1 MKPLGTPEPNEE
13 KENPMT
19 TLAMPRQ
26 RRDSGME
33 GMVARWYA
41 ANTAEMMNQYVE
53 LAQRIA
59 GELAPGSA
67 VLEVA
72 PGPGYFS
79 LELAKRGNY
88 SITGLD
94 LSHTFVE
101 MAAKRAAQAGVKVRF
116 LQGSAS
122 DMPLPANS
130 FDFLL
135 CRAAFKNF
143 GQPVAALREMCRVLK
158 PGGRALIIDLR
169 GDASRDEIRRQV
181 DEMGLSTVNRLLTQL
196 AFRHFL
202 LRRAY
207 TKQQFEQLLAQTS
220 FSHSQVT
227 ESGVGLEISMTK

>member
-1 MKPLGTPEPNEE
+1 
-13 KENPMT
+13 MT
-19 TLAMPRQ
+19 TLAMPRP

-33 GMVARWYA
+33 GMVAKWYA

-59 GELAPGSA
+59 GELATGSS

-79 LELAKRGNY
+79 IELAKRGNY

-101 MAAKRAAQAGVKVRF
+101 MAAKRAAQAGVNVRF
-116 LQGSAS
+116 VQGSAS
-122 DMPLPANS
+122 NMPLQANS

-143 GQPVAALREMCRVLK
+143 GQPVVALREMCRVLK

-169 GDASRDEIRRQV
+169 GDASHGEIHREV
-181 DEMGLSTVNRLLTQL
+181 NAMGLTTVNRILTQL
-196 AFRHFL
+196 AFRFFL

-207 TKQQFEQLLAQTS
+207 TKQQFEQMLAQAP
-220 FSHSQVT
+220 FSKTHVA
-227 ESGVGLEISMTK
+227 ELGLGLEISMTK

>member
-1 MKPLGTPEPNEE
+1 
-13 KENPMT
+13 MT
-19 TLAMPRQ
+19 TLAIPRP

-33 GMVARWYA
+33 GMVAKWYA

-59 GELAPGSA
+59 GLLAPGSA

-79 LELAKRGNY
+79 IELAMRGNY

-101 MAAKRAAQAGVKVRF
+101 MAAKRSDQAGVKVRF
-116 LQGSAS
+116 IQGSAS
-122 DMPLPANS
+122 NMPLPANS
-130 FDFLL
+130 YDFLL

-143 GQPVAALREMCRVLK
+143 GQPIVALKEMCRVLK

-169 GDASRDEIRRQV
+169 GDATPSDIRRQV
-181 DEMGLSTVNRLLTQL
+181 DEMMLTTVNRFLTQL

-207 TKQQFEQLLAQTS
+207 TKQQFEEMLAQTA
-220 FSHSQVT
+220 FSRTEVA